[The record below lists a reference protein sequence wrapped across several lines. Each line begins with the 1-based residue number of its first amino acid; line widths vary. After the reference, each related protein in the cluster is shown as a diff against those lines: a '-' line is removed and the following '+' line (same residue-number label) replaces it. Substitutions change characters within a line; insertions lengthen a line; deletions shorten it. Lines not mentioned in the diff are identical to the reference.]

1 MHNIWCKKL
10 MDTFDSWWI
19 DIYGSSLVKKQYG
32 MRQIKF
38 RSVNACACVN
48 CAYLYIAEHLMRR
61 CIAKYA
67 EQRQLKVMLFY
78 PILFLFYLYRYNI
91 LILLRSVTIIRIFLK
106 ICMGQTPDRVPYVIL
121 NRVEFFEEETKFPDF
136 IYNYLLFCH
145 HVNQFC
151 S

>member
-1 MHNIWCKKL
+1 

-19 DIYGSSLVKKQYG
+19 DIYGRSLDKKQYG

-67 EQRQLKVMLFY
+67 EQRQLKAMLFY

-121 NRVEFFEEETKFPDF
+121 NRVEFFEEETKFPRFHLQLSSFLSPCESILF
-136 IYNYLLFCH
+136 ITKHLQH
-145 HVNQFC
+145 
-151 S
+151 